1 MLEQA
6 DDEDPCNRAF
16 HAMGRVSRRGALLWT
31 FLVAADRL
39 FFFLCGVAIPAVLIL
54 DRLGIIFLLCI
65 IIIINQPAF
74 PAGDCSVDNLAREV
88 QRQKQEDTR
97 TLISDE
103 TLSM

>member
-16 HAMGRVSRRGALLWT
+16 HAMGRVSRGGALLWT
-31 FLVAADRL
+31 FLVAADRP
-39 FFFLCGVAIPAVLIL
+39 FFLCGVAIPAVIIL
-54 DRLGIIFLLCI
+54 DRLGIICLLCI